1 MDVLVFP
8 KNEEK
13 ALQMEK
19 YMKNL
24 FSFAGV
30 PKPERALLQQPL
42 LDESKNLSISEVLA
56 FVYYY
61 YEQIE
66 REYQYVAI
74 DLVQKNIKRLTF
86 EDLVVLLPLVQKKEW
101 WDSIDSWRK
110 VYSTWCKAYPEQ
122 REEVFQ
128 LFEKKEDFWLRRIAI
143 TLQLGY
149 KQQTDTGLLI
159 RAIDEDRQTKEF
171 FIQKAIGWAL
181 RDYSKTDAD
190 WVKRQLTTDLSK
202 LAVREASKYL

>member
-1 MDVLVFP
+1 MEVLVFP

-56 FVYYY
+56 FVHYY

-110 VYSTWCKAYPEQ
+110 VYSTWCKATQ
-122 REEVFQ
+122 SSV
-128 LFEKKEDFWLRRIAI
+128 KKSFNCLKKRKIF
-143 TLQLGY
+143 GY
-149 KQQTDTGLLI
+149 V
-159 RAIDEDRQTKEF
+159 E
-171 FIQKAIGWAL
+171 
-181 RDYSKTDAD
+181 
-190 WVKRQLTTDLSK
+190 
-202 LAVREASKYL
+202 

>member
-1 MDVLVFP
+1 MEVLVFP

-56 FVYYY
+56 FVHYY

-66 REYQYVAI
+66 
-74 DLVQKNIKRLTF
+74 KRVSVCSDRFSPEKHQT
-86 EDLVVLLPLVQKKEW
+86 
-101 WDSIDSWRK
+101 
-110 VYSTWCKAYPEQ
+110 AY
-122 REEVFQ
+122 
-128 LFEKKEDFWLRRIAI
+128 I
-143 TLQLGY
+143 
-149 KQQTDTGLLI
+149 
-159 RAIDEDRQTKEF
+159 
-171 FIQKAIGWAL
+171 
-181 RDYSKTDAD
+181 
-190 WVKRQLTTDLSK
+190 
-202 LAVREASKYL
+202 

>member
-1 MDVLVFP
+1 MEVLVFP

-56 FVYYY
+56 FVHYY

-86 EDLVVLLPLVQKKEW
+86 EDLVVLLPLVQKKNGGTASTLGEKYTAHGVKPTQ
-101 WDSIDSWRK
+101 SSVKKSFNCLKKRK
-110 VYSTWCKAYPEQ
+110 I
-122 REEVFQ
+122 F
-128 LFEKKEDFWLRRIAI
+128 
-143 TLQLGY
+143 GY
-149 KQQTDTGLLI
+149 V
-159 RAIDEDRQTKEF
+159 E
-171 FIQKAIGWAL
+171 
-181 RDYSKTDAD
+181 
-190 WVKRQLTTDLSK
+190 
-202 LAVREASKYL
+202 

>member
-1 MDVLVFP
+1 MEVLVFP

-56 FVYYY
+56 FVHYY

-86 EDLVVLLPLVQKKEW
+86 ED
-101 WDSIDSWRK
+101 
-110 VYSTWCKAYPEQ
+110 
-122 REEVFQ
+122 
-128 LFEKKEDFWLRRIAI
+128 
-143 TLQLGY
+143 
-149 KQQTDTGLLI
+149 
-159 RAIDEDRQTKEF
+159 
-171 FIQKAIGWAL
+171 
-181 RDYSKTDAD
+181 
-190 WVKRQLTTDLSK
+190 
-202 LAVREASKYL
+202 